1 MNGTTS
7 SVISRRS
14 LTLSAATKKGDGM
27 KVRKNIHKSERKV
40 FFSANY
46 NEFRIIRY
54 IAYSYRGINM
64 AGVYIFLLLYYVF
77 QIIRISQ

>member
-1 MNGTTS
+1 
-7 SVISRRS
+7 
-14 LTLSAATKKGDGM
+14 M
-27 KVRKNIHKSERKV
+27 KIRKNIHKSEKKN

-46 NEFRIIRY
+46 NDIRIIRY